1 MTIGRMNKIL
11 AVSVAFILAL
21 TLISNV
27 VPTAIALNQNDGEF
41 LPTVY
46 SLIGK
51 SSDEI
56 KAKIMVK
63 IASDSLTKVGKLLNA
78 LERAGANVSDAVRIY
93 NEAKSL
99 LEEAK
104 SHVEN
109 GEYDEA
115 IDDSFQVISKL
126 KNAVC
131 LLKDEDFEAL
141 GKIVLESIA
150 DREERVATR
159 FLIILEK
166 AESSGRV
173 DPEKL
178 MEIKTKV
185 EEAKEKIGEAKA
197 LIESGD
203 LSRAKEKVNE
213 ARSLL
218 REAGREFKDLVK
230 SWKTERMID
239 YLTRLNEKIN
249 EFKERFN
256 ASSVNPSVKEKI
268 DSLLNRI
275 LAKSEH
281 AKELLESGNWVEG
294 MHEAK
299 DILKMLKFLHR
310 LMEEHG

>member
-126 KNAVC
+126 KNAVS

>member
-1 MTIGRMNKIL
+1 MTIGRMGKIL
-11 AVSVAFILAL
+11 AASVAFILAL

-27 VPTAIALNQNDGEF
+27 APTALAFNQNDRSP

-63 IASDSLTKVGKLLNA
+63 IASDSLAKVGKLLNA

-93 NEAKSL
+93 NEARSL

-104 SHVEN
+104 SHAEN
-109 GEYDEA
+109 GEYGEA

-126 KNAVC
+126 KNAVS

-150 DREERVATR
+150 DREERVAMRTL
-159 FLIILEK
+159 FILEK
-166 AESSGRV
+166 AESSGKV
-173 DPEKL
+173 DLGKL
-178 MEIKTKV
+178 VEIKTKV
-185 EEAKEKIGEAKA
+185 EEAKEKIEEAKA
-197 LIESGD
+197 LIEFGD
-203 LSRAKEKVNE
+203 LSGAKEKVNE

-218 REAGREFKDLVK
+218 REAGREFGDLVK
-230 SWKTERMID
+230 SWKTERMIG
-239 YLTRLNEKIN
+239 YLIRLNEKVN
-249 EFKERFN
+249 EFKERLN

-268 DSLLNRI
+268 DNLLNRI

-281 AKELLESGNWVEG
+281 AKELLESGSWIEG

-299 DILKMLKFLHR
+299 DILRMLKSLHR
-310 LMEEHG
+310 LVEEHG

>member
-1 MTIGRMNKIL
+1 MDKIL

-126 KNAVC
+126 KNAVS